1 VSKGARSA
9 IVGLRNRAG
18 RRAPKV
24 IVAAARRLPGGQL
37 LLSALAEEIR
47 PTPRPMDIR
56 PGRFFEPGRGRT
68 LPVVVFVATGL
79 AAGDAEVLA
88 REVEAA
94 QFTTGSFRPLF
105 VVDGAEMRPF
115 RSRELAV
122 EHVMP
127 RGQFEVT
134 NPYDSWNEYLFDRV
148 ASIARSYRATSVVP
162 LPPGRAVALPPELLR
177 LAGLGYRA

>member
-1 VSKGARSA
+1 MIEKARS
-9 IVGLRNRAG
+9 VTLGLRNRAG

-24 IVAAARRLPGGQL
+24 LVAAARRLPGGHL
-37 LLSALAEEIR
+37 LLAALAEEIR
-47 PTPRPMDIR
+47 PSPRPMDIR
-56 PGRFFEPGRGRT
+56 PGRFFEPGRGRS

-79 AAGDAEVLA
+79 APGDAEVLA

-115 RSRELAV
+115 RAREMAV

-127 RGQFEVT
+127 REQFEAT
-134 NPYDSWNEYLFDRV
+134 NPYDSWNEYLYGRV

-162 LPPGRAVALPPELLR
+162 LPPSGVGSLPPEVLR
-177 LAGLGYRA
+177 LAGLGFRA

>member
-1 VSKGARSA
+1 MSGGAKA
-9 IVGLRNRAG
+9 KVVGLRNRVG

-24 IVAAARRLPGGQL
+24 LVAAARRLPGGHL
-37 LLSALAEEIR
+37 LLAALAEEIR
-47 PTPRPMDIR
+47 PATRPLDIR

-79 AAGDAEVLA
+79 SAGDAEVLA

-105 VVDGAEMRPF
+105 VVDGSEMRPF

-122 EHVMP
+122 EHVVP
-127 RGQFEVT
+127 REQFEAT

-162 LPPGRAVALPPELLR
+162 LPPGGVASVPPEVLR
-177 LAGLGYRA
+177 LAGLGYRD